1 MPVSPELAGL
11 LVTALDEVAVVAKTR
26 KLYVWR
32 DVRIHLD
39 SVAGLGSFLEL
50 EAVASPGSD
59 LGAERDAVAELR
71 RALEIR
77 DEDLLGES
85 YADLLLSPS

>member
-1 MPVSPELAGL
+1 MLAA
-11 LVTALDEVAVVAKTR
+11 ALDEVAVVAKTR
-26 KLYVWR
+26 KLYLWR
-32 DVRIHLD
+32 NVRIHLD
-39 SVAGLGSFLEL
+39 SVEGLGSFLEL

-59 LGAERDAVAELR
+59 LGAEQDALDELR

-85 YADLLLSPS
+85 YADLSLGIALDA